1 MLLGI
6 AGMPTTARSMSAMT
20 ELDTSSSLWESVAKE
35 LRNRIELGV
44 LSPGARIDSQRDL
57 CEEFEVS
64 RITVRRALSELAREG
79 LVHTRKGQG
88 TFVSILSRDDG
99 IPTLKSIGLVLRD
112 MTSPFFV
119 TVAGG
124 IERYA
129 YEHGFSLLLSSTSG
143 QMGKEEQQIA
153 HFRQAGVEGVI
164 VASMR
169 NQEKPP
175 EAVLRMHEDG
185 FPYVMVS
192 YVADPSIR
200 SVGVDHEEGG
210 AIAGRHL
217 HGCGYRTFGY
227 LCAESSNALGVL
239 RRRGFLRGLEESGA
253 SAADTLVLDLA
264 LEDRW
269 DISRFEKGYAAG
281 GRFLES
287 SRKPEAMFVYNDQA
301 AYGFIK
307 RVQEAG
313 IRIPEDL
320 AIVGF
325 DGIERNEFFDGVLT
339 TIRQPMAE
347 IGRLAVRVIEKL
359 IDGRP
364 APTRTMIDPMLSIGT
379 TTIVPPAGL

>member
-1 MLLGI
+1 
-6 AGMPTTARSMSAMT
+6 MSAMT
-20 ELDTSSSLWESVAKE
+20 ELDTSSSLWESVANE
-35 LRNRIELGV
+35 LRNRIELGD

-88 TFVSILSRDDG
+88 TFVSIRSRDDG

-169 NQEKPP
+169 NQERPP

-281 GRFLES
+281 GRFLEA

-379 TTIVPPAGL
+379 TTVVPPAGL